1 MSIINY
7 LFIGV
12 VFMVIVEYLLNRSDI
27 QKHMTV
33 EPELDILQRVIGVI
47 FWPICLS
54 VFLYNFFKQF
64 FK

>member
-54 VFLYNFFKQF
+54 VFL
-64 FK
+64 